1 MAIDI
6 FNIEPTVISRDLR
19 GKIVTFYGEY
29 KTGKTTNAVKFP
41 KHLLL
46 ATEVGYNALAGVKA
60 QKISKWSDFKSV
72 LKQLKNPGASDMFE
86 TVIIDTADI
95 LYDLCEKFILNRE
108 GVDKIGDIPYGQGYG
123 MVEKEYDEGLRE
135 IPLLGFGLVMISHSE
150 DKTFKDE
157 HGEEYNK
164 IVPTLPKKPRKIVL
178 RMSDIIAFSKSID
191 TETGTKTAL
200 YMRGTTRFEAG
211 SRFKYTPDVIE
222 FTYDNLVNAIADA
235 IEKQELEDGATVV
248 AEHINNYEDKEIR
261 SFETVFNNIQ
271 DMGNNL
277 VGIGKIAEVNK
288 VVEGYLGKGK
298 NIKDTTEEQLDILVL
313 IEDDLKDIAEK
324 YKSQFIDFSKYDFD
338 ALKKEIIANG
348 KRLFDLGKNSEV
360 TKSIEKHL
368 GVGKKVTDFAK
379 EHVVLM
385 TTILEELKAVK

>member
-1 MAIDI
+1 M
-6 FNIEPTVISRDLR
+6 
-19 GKIVTFYGEY
+19 EY

-60 QKISKWSDFKSV
+60 QKISKWSDFKAV
-72 LKQLKNPGASDMFE
+72 LKQLKNPAALEMFE
-86 TVIIDTADI
+86 TIIIDTADI

-123 MVEKEYDEGLRE
+123 MVEKEFDEGLRE

-178 RMSDIIAFSKSID
+178 RMSDIIAFSKAID
-191 TETGTKTAL
+191 TENGTKTAL

-222 FTYDNLVNAIADA
+222 FTYDNLVNCIADA

-248 AEHINNYEDKEIR
+248 TEHINNYEDKEVR
-261 SFETVFNNIQ
+261 SFEEVYKNIEN
-271 DMGNNL
+271 MGNNL

-288 VVEGYLGKGK
+288 VIENYLGKGK
-298 NIKDTTEEQLDILVL
+298 NIKDTTEEQLDVLVL
-313 IEDDLKDIAEK
+313 IEDDLKDVAEK

-368 GVGKKVTDFAK
+368 GTGKKVTDFAK

-385 TTILEELKAVK
+385 TEILEELKAIK